1 MVLTGIDE
9 DAADFAIVTHPAA
22 RLKRYIFLFHF
33 GRGLVHKKA
42 LWIEVERAACILRKT
57 GNEARKPGRSD
68 RNANNRQSETGERQ
82 RYPRECR
89 GFSHT
94 GK

>member
-1 MVLTGIDE
+1 MIASSTISRPAVSRARPLAT
-9 DAADFAIVTHPAA
+9 THA
-22 RLKRYIFLFHF
+22 RMDRSKLR
-33 GRGLVHKKA
+33 GREGHC
-42 LWIEVERAACILRKT
+42 ACTLRKT

-68 RNANNRQSETGERQ
+68 RNANNRRSETGGRQ

>member
-42 LWIEVERAACILRKT
+42 LWIEVERAALFCIVDGFDFEDSKAGLRFLLVA
-57 GNEARKPGRSD
+57 G
-68 RNANNRQSETGERQ
+68 
-82 RYPRECR
+82 
-89 GFSHT
+89 
-94 GK
+94 